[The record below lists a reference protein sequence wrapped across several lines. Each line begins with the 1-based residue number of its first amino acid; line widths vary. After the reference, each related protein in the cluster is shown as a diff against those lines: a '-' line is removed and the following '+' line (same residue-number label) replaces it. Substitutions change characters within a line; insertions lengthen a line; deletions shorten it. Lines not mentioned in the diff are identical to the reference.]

1 MAYSPRTYN
10 LFQNIDISNALAK
23 AKTHFDNVKG
33 DTPSICIKTD
43 NPFALAMGFAR
54 YIRAFNEQMRD
65 EVDIDETM
73 FNSFKI
79 NHFKDFVRISFT
91 VKAKK
96 LELVNEQT
104 GEKIWLTGI
113 V

>member
-23 AKTHFDNVKG
+23 AKTHFDNIKE
-33 DTPSICIKTD
+33 DTSSICIKTD
-43 NPFALAMGFAR
+43 NPFALAMRFAR

-79 NHFKDFVRISFT
+79 NHFKDFVRISVT

-104 GEKIWLTGI
+104 GEKI
-113 V
+113 